1 MDRDMK
7 HDEIELRSEEL
18 QDIIGRIPTC
28 FERYGILVIF
38 MIVAILSLGS
48 YFFRYPETLDATMT
62 ITNMTPPANVV
73 AKTSGNLE
81 RVIVVK
87 NHSAQK
93 GQVLAVIKSTAKYE
107 DVVFVKTLLKR
118 WKKEKLPL
126 MVLEQAVQGRVL
138 NLGDIQNSYVQFCSQ
153 VQAICLY
160 MRQDYYPKKIAL
172 TQDRQLARIE
182 MEEKEHERHV
192 FNEEMEKNSREVF
205 VRDSILFREGTL
217 SEEDYGKSRNAYLL
231 TKQAPINREAEE
243 QGHVLQRITDKENV
257 LDLRNLHI
265 QNLNKYEQDLLSAVR
280 LLSEQIRQ
288 WEQTYLLVSP
298 IDGNVDYVR
307 AWGDNQYVASGD
319 VVFVVTPMERK
330 RPIGKAMLQ
339 ASGAGKVK
347 IGQQVLVDVNNFP
360 EEDYGSLVG
369 KVETV
374 SNVPTA
380 DGFYMV
386 DVGFPA
392 GLQTI
397 YHKQLPTVQQLM
409 GNARIVV
416 ENRRLCNLFLQPV
429 NRLLE
434 KQKVLA
440 HEK

>member
-1 MDRDMK
+1 MYRDMK
-7 HDEIELRSEEL
+7 RDEIELRSEEL
-18 QDIIGRIPTC
+18 QDIIGRIPTR
-28 FERYGILVIF
+28 FERYGIFVIF
-38 MIVAILSLGS
+38 MIVAILAIGS

-81 RVIVVK
+81 RVIVVR
-87 NHSAQK
+87 NHPAKK

-107 DVVFVKTLLKR
+107 DVMFVKTLLER
-118 WKKEKLPL
+118 WKKENLTL
-126 MVLEQAVQGRVL
+126 VALAQTVQGREL
-138 NLGDIQNSYVQFCSQ
+138 NLGDIQNSYIQFCSQ
-153 VQAICLY
+153 VQAICQY

-172 TQDRQLARIE
+172 TRNRQLARVK
-182 MEEKEHERHV
+182 MEEKEHERHALS
-192 FNEEMEKNSREVF
+192 EEMETISREVF
-205 VRDSILFREGTL
+205 VRDSTLFSEGAL

-231 TKQAPINREAEE
+231 TKQAPINRETEE
-243 QGHVLQRITDKENV
+243 CGHVLQRITDKETV
-257 LDLRNLHI
+257 LDLRNLHV
-265 QNLNKYEQDLLSAVR
+265 QNLNKYEQDFLSAVR
-280 LLSEQIRQ
+280 QLSEQIKQ
-288 WEQTYLLVSP
+288 WEQAYLLISP
-298 IDGNVDYVR
+298 IEGNVDYVR
-307 AWGDNQYVASGD
+307 AWGDNQYVANGE
-319 VVFVVTPMERK
+319 VVFVVTPTERK
-330 RPIGKAMLQ
+330 LPIGKAMLQ

-360 EEDYGSLVG
+360 GEDYGSLVG
-369 KVETV
+369 TVEAI

-397 YHKQLPTVQQLM
+397 YHRQLPTVQQLV
-409 GNARIVV
+409 GNAQIVV